1 MRTLETITTVSLAA
15 CHISPL
21 NPRGHVTDAEIADLA
36 TSIRTV
42 GLIQNLAGWQPEP
55 GRIEI
60 VAGGRRLRALGKI
73 AREDD
78 LDPEAFD
85 VPVILAANEEE
96 AREWAKT
103 ENIARAAL
111 HPADEIAAYRD
122 MAAAGSTPEAIAK
135 AFAVTIR
142 HVKGRLR
149 LAGLA
154 EPILAALGADAITLD
169 VAQAYSIASDPAQ
182 QAALFAELDGG
193 YYADNAREI
202 RRRLTDAM
210 VDPRDRLARLV
221 GREAYEAAGGDVRE
235 DLFGEDCYFADP
247 DLLRDLALK
256 SLATAREAY
265 LAEGWSWVEAGIERP
280 DWDMLATFGRTYPT
294 RIEASEAEA
303 ARYDALADRIECGDV
318 TEAEEREFEALS
330 DRLDQDVFSEAQM
343 ALSGVILSVGYD
355 GEVVADHGLVRAEDR
370 GAAEAAGLCH
380 PSRHTSETAER
391 ARKGPYSAALAGDL
405 AIIRTG
411 ALQAALL
418 EQPQLALDLLTFVL
432 ATPIFSASN
441 PVGITTSAPLNVA
454 DEAAG
459 QTLPKALLADGM
471 AAPLT
476 GAEAAE
482 AFVAFRRKKPAT
494 KSRILTERVA
504 RLVSAR
510 LCDEGANPLIEQIAG
525 MAGVDIRRTW
535 QPSAWFLNRLTAAQL
550 DAVMAHIRG
559 DGVPGSFAGLKKR
572 EKVARLTAV
581 LIDAPGAMPL
591 SEEAEARAAAWLPE
605 GMEQSGV
612 KVDIET
618 GQIAAE

>member
-1 MRTLETITTVSLAA
+1 MTSRETITTVPLAS
-15 CHISPL
+15 CHNSPL
-21 NPRGHVTDAEIADLA
+21 NPRGPVTDAEIADLA

-78 LDPEAFD
+78 LDPATFD
-85 VPVILAANEEE
+85 VPVMLAASEDE
-96 AREWAKT
+96 ARDWAKT

-135 AFAVTIR
+135 AFAVTVR

-154 EPILAALGADAITLD
+154 EPILAALRADAITLD
-169 VAQAYSIASDPAQ
+169 VAQAYSIAPDPAQ
-182 QAALFAELDGG
+182 QATLFAELGGG

-221 GREAYEAAGGDVRE
+221 GREAYEAAGGTVRE
-235 DLFGEDCYFADP
+235 DLFGEDCFFADP
-247 DLLRDLALK
+247 DLLRDLALQ
-256 SLATAREAY
+256 SLESAREAHS
-265 LAEGWSWVEAGIERP
+265 ADGWSWVEAGIERP
-280 DWDMLATFGRTYPT
+280 DWEMLSAFGRTYPA

-303 ARYDALADRIECGDV
+303 ARYDALADRIECGDAN
-318 TEAEEREFEALS
+318 EDEEREFEVLAGQ
-330 DRLDQDVFSEAQM
+330 LDQDVFSEAQM

-355 GEVVADHGLVRAEDR
+355 GEIVADRGLVRAEDR
-370 GAAEAAGLCH
+370 EAAEAAGICQ
-380 PSRHTSETAER
+380 PSRHTSDRAQR

-405 AIIRTG
+405 ATIRTG

-418 EQPQLALDLLTFVL
+418 DQPQLVLDLLTFVL

-441 PVGITTSAPLNVA
+441 PVGIATSAPLNVA

-459 QTLPKALLADGM
+459 QTLPKALAAEDT

-476 GAEAAE
+476 GAEAGE
-482 AFVAFRRKKPAT
+482 AFTAFRRKKPAT

-510 LCDEGANPLIEQIAG
+510 LCDEGANPFLEQIAG
-525 MAGVDIRRTW
+525 MAEVDVRRTW
-535 QPSAWFLNRLTAAQL
+535 QPNEWFLNRLTAAQL
-550 DAVMAHIRG
+550 DTVMAHIRG

-572 EKVARLTAV
+572 EKVARLAAV
-581 LIDAPGAMPL
+581 LSDAPGAMPL
-591 SEEAEARAAAWLPE
+591 SEEAKARAAAWLPE

-612 KVDIET
+612 KVDTET
-618 GQIAAE
+618 DQIAAE